1 MDNKSD
7 EQFIIMQAAIESN
20 KQDMKPN
27 KQDYEE
33 KIMKLTEDFKEML
46 ASSMTSIS
54 DQINYFKSL
63 PTQKDSPNPM
73 YPINVV
79 PANRRDPTWLTV

>member
-1 MDNKSD
+1 MPKRRKNIDNKSD

-33 KIMKLTEDFKEML
+33 KIMKLT
-46 ASSMTSIS
+46 
-54 DQINYFKSL
+54 
-63 PTQKDSPNPM
+63 
-73 YPINVV
+73 
-79 PANRRDPTWLTV
+79 